1 MVADLDTK
9 NFSNRQTVHVNEVC
23 ECVFALEQKKILLL
37 EVIWI
42 WIMFSPVLIAS
53 VGFKE
58 IIMLLKINYWCL
70 LIHRNRCQ
78 SFRFKG
84 SGVFCLYVILRGQ
97 DGHQH
102 PRDLPHQWTGRCS
115 KQQTLQMLDRYFNI
129 NDLCS
134 DVSFYLRS
142 SKRIRP
148 EKFKPEQ
155 DLNPSLCDASAV
167 PHRLNYQANWE
178 LVTMWVYDKP
188 ADSGYM
194 GFD

>member
-1 MVADLDTK
+1 M
-9 NFSNRQTVHVNEVC
+9 
-23 ECVFALEQKKILLL
+23 
-37 EVIWI
+37 
-42 WIMFSPVLIAS
+42 
-53 VGFKE
+53 
-58 IIMLLKINYWCL
+58 
-70 LIHRNRCQ
+70 
-78 SFRFKG
+78 
-84 SGVFCLYVILRGQ
+84 ILRGQ

-129 NDLCS
+129 NDLRS

-155 DLNPSLCDASAV
+155 DLSPSLCGASAV
-167 PHRLNYQANWE
+167 PHQLNYQANWE

-188 ADSGYM
+188 ADSGYTVCVLISEVSFELWM
-194 GFD
+194 EMISMLMIFVVMLSYLSSRERKA